1 MKNSLS
7 FQGHSY
13 NVQSPVLQKQSSL
26 LNNSQSQIRKS
37 LHLSYEDQLAEPMSK
52 PAFVYNSSHV
62 RDIEELRLDIQD
74 LKTIKKDFRRGECR
88 AEENKE
94 EEEVKRPSS
103 KQMPLINIPSPLIQL
118 SFNHRPL
125 EDSWEEFDIDE
136 DIAELEDDEGE

>member
-1 MKNSLS
+1 MKNSLN

-13 NVQSPVLQKQSSL
+13 NVQSPVQKQSSL
-26 LNNSQSQIRKS
+26 LSNSQSQIRKS
-37 LHLSYEDQLAEPMSK
+37 SHLSYEDQLAEPISK

-62 RDIEELRLDIQD
+62 RDIDELRFDIQD
-74 LKTIKKDFRRGECR
+74 LKTIKKDFRRV
-88 AEENKE
+88 EENKE
-94 EEEVKRPSS
+94 EEEVKRPAS

-136 DIAELEDDEGE
+136 DIAELEDEEGE